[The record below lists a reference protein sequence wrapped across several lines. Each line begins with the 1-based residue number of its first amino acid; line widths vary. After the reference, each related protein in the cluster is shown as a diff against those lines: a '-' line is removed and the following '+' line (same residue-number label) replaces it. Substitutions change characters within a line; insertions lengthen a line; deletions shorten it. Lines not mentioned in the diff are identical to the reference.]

1 MFFSD
6 DGSTSVEVALKIAYQ
21 YWINVGEAGRR
32 SLVAFDGGYHGDT
45 LGAMSLGRGSQLFS
59 AFRDLMCKVVVLP
72 CPATFAGDD
81 AAEERE
87 AGALSAF
94 EALLADRGHTIA
106 ALIIEPL
113 LQGAGGMRLCRPSF
127 LKRLVKLAR
136 DARVLVIFDEVA
148 TGFGR
153 TGTMFA
159 MEQADIVPDLVCLS
173 KGLTAGYMPMAV
185 TVARE
190 PIFEAFLGESF
201 ERALPHGHS
210 FTANPLACAVA
221 LASLQLFKEE
231 NTLERIARIN
241 RRHREFMGELAA
253 RPDVSRLRVIGSILA
268 FDVNAGGGYQSWESR
283 ALRNWFLAH
292 GLNIRPLGQ
301 TIYLH
306 AALLHHRRGV
316 GPRLCRHRRVLG
328 CAGVGRAEQP
338 IDDMPGDAAAM
349 RGIGCADGAAER
361 AWRQRRVALFWRQS
375 SDRLHAAEEGERV
388 GIGRQALFLDNPRK
402 RLDLGKPAG
411 QALARE
417 HAAPL
422 GEAVGAERR
431 VKQDS
436 AGGEQ
441 PPQALEARDRVGKP
455 MQRHARDDEVEIGM
469 ASSLARIHHLETD
482 ARLIRSRKIAP
493 AFGNHGRRHVG
504 QHEASFRVARKQM
517 AAEQAGAAPQLEHVR
532 LLALG
537 QEARQ
542 PVGDRALKPGMT
554 LVAFGASAEACGDFR
569 ATTGEHWRIRGHDAR
584 TSVGASGAGHGPRP
598 VTR

>member
-1 MFFSD
+1 MNDDPKSRAPSPASLAKQVLARDRRHVWHPYTQHGGETEPIVLTGAKGASLFDADGNEILDLVSSWWTCTHGHSHPKLNAALAAQAAEFEHVMFAGFTHQPAADLAEAVANVLPGDLSRVFFSD

-59 AFRDLMCKVVVLP
+59 AFRDLMCNVVVLP

-253 RPDVSRLRVIGSILA
+253 RPDVTQAPRDRLHPRLRRQRGRRLSILGEPRLA
-268 FDVNAGGGYQSWESR
+268 QLVPRARAQYQAAR
-283 ALRNWFLAH
+283 ADDLPAAPLLR
-292 GLNIRPLGQ
+292 
-301 TIYLH
+301 
-306 AALLHHRRGV
+306 HRRGV

-328 CAGVGRAEQP
+328 CDGVGRAEQP

-349 RGIGCADGAAER
+349 RGVGCADGAAER

-388 GIGRQALFLDNPRK
+388 GIGRHALFLDDPRK
-402 RLDLGKPAG
+402 RFDLGKPAG

-431 VKQDS
+431 VKQDT

-441 PPQALEARDRVGKP
+441 PPQAFAGSRQGPPANATSCSRRSGRDR
-455 MQRHARDDEVEIGM
+455 
-469 ASSLARIHHLETD
+469 
-482 ARLIRSRKIAP
+482 
-493 AFGNHGRRHVG
+493 HGL
-504 QHEASFRVARKQM
+504 Q
-517 AAEQAGAAPQLEHVR
+517 
-532 LLALG
+532 
-537 QEARQ
+537 
-542 PVGDRALKPGMT
+542 
-554 LVAFGASAEACGDFR
+554 
-569 ATTGEHWRIRGHDAR
+569 
-584 TSVGASGAGHGPRP
+584 PRP
-598 VTR
+598 HPSPRN